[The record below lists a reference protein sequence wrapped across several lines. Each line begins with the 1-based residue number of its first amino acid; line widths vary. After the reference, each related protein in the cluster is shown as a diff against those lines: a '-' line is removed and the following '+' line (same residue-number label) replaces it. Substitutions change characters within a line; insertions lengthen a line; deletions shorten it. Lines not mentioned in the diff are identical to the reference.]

1 MAGNVSAGSEADVAQ
16 SLWQTPGVGNP
27 PAMQLNDLSRE
38 VRFGIVLYG
47 GVSLAVYENG
57 VAQELFR
64 ATKGAGIY
72 TVIKQLTGSDIV
84 LDIISGTSA
93 GGINGILIGYALAN
107 GKDPSNCGDLWR
119 NDGDI
124 LSLLHHPWD
133 LKPNSILDSEGYY
146 QPHLADAFKGLSRKY
161 EKAPD
166 DLAAQLEDLDLFVTG
181 TNAYGDIYTEFDSF
195 GHLIDV
201 KNHRALFHLRYRCL
215 IEDDNDFQ
223 FSADHYAKLSRITSC
238 FPVAFA
244 PVQVNGNPGQD
255 EDPAD
260 EQLRRWGKLTEDKQ
274 YFLDGGILN
283 NKPFSSTLRA
293 IFHHTQTRE
302 VERLLVYVEP
312 DPEFF
317 QPNPTN
323 PPSVLTAAMEGL
335 SSIPGYQSIAED
347 LDAIGQHNDWVAR
360 YKEIESG
367 LTRVSEKL
375 MEKVTFASPATIS
388 DLTTDPEQARSD
400 TLMKGNIFNDPG
412 SVSNLERAPEQAEI
426 YLRSRLT
433 QVRERVLEGIL
444 KIGGHLLYLKDGQRR
459 AAELLVE
466 KYRAWQ
472 EGIDLRDRSG
482 LLQALLR
489 FDIYYRM
496 RRLFYVTNAISQ
508 LLNGTQSIPLSREQ
522 QAKYRDLWRRLNH
535 RLKLLDIVRAK
546 MEQLLDCADFHWE
559 QLNSAPNPDA
569 LAVKIWENAQTFLA
583 ALLERDAQLNGTKL
597 PSLDAA
603 VLDWNADQEKVRV
616 DKENQERV
624 DLYRILTERGDAWTK
639 FSNQNP
645 IELKLTAPADIL
657 LKQTDDD
664 EWEIF
669 QKFAPHGRTDL
680 ISQHYCRFIF
690 VDMYLFPMQYMS
702 GFEATDKVTTVRF
715 SPRDAKLGFSN
726 DPRKKLCGNELGH
739 FGGFLK
745 SSWRANDLMWGR
757 LDAACQ
763 IIQSVLTFD
772 NLKHLKDKLKDQAQ
786 QQYII
791 DSLRDRCKNSEN
803 AAFDAVAKDLGSFIG
818 ETERGAEE
826 NAFKGLLEDLVCMAQ
841 REILQVEIPNVIEAS
856 IAQQGAWNNYDLPR
870 EIAPSKKKA
879 SKASRWR
886 SDRHQ
891 SDRVVTTYAALAF
904 AQHLPETKTSLTDGT
919 MPPPAA
925 DRTIF
930 PPGWGAE
937 YFCNKYDF
945 GGETWQTGV
954 PKSVTIEILTTMLL
968 VLRKCM
974 VTTGGDRAASVAR
987 SMFAWIATLPIW
999 LGYALTRV
1007 QRLAPEYF
1015 TNTVVLLGV
1024 LSTLALA
1031 ADVGA
1036 HFFLGMHIG
1045 LKFWVIPSVAL
1056 LTLMVLFWLFGPEY
1070 FSTVVIL
1077 IGILCLAVLLADA
1090 YLDFAQGT
1098 HLDPR
1103 LWVIP
1108 IAVLF
1113 TLLFLLWFIL
1123 RKNRASNAPI
1133 NTARLVPW
1141 QPTQNPRAEAPPQPV
1156 KSSTSQWL
1164 LRRLR
1169 GRFREGQ

>member
-1 MAGNVSAGSEADVAQ
+1 MAENVATGSSAEAVVKSPGQATTDDSPLASE
-16 SLWQTPGVGNP
+16 SSE
-27 PAMQLNDLSRE
+27 LSRE

-84 LDIISGTSA
+84 LDIMSGTSA

-133 LKPNSILDSEGYY
+133 PKPNSILNSEGYY
-146 QPHLADAFKGLSRKY
+146 QPHLKRAFEGLSTNYVKER
-161 EKAPD
+161 PD
-166 DLAAQLEDLDLFVTG
+166 DIDAELEDLDLFVTG

-195 GHLIDV
+195 GHPIDV
-201 KNHRALFHLRYRCL
+201 KNHRALFHLRYRGL
-215 IEDDNDFQ
+215 INDDNDFR
-223 FSADHYAKLSRITSC
+223 FSAGHYAKLSRITSC

-244 PVQVNGNPGQD
+244 PVQVNSDPGQK

-260 EQLRRWGKLTEDKQ
+260 KELRRWGKLTKDKQ

-317 QPNPTN
+317 QTNPTN

-375 MEKVTFASPATIS
+375 MEKVTFVSPATIS
-388 DLTTDPEQARSD
+388 DLATDPEQAQSD
-400 TLMKGNIFNDPG
+400 TLMKGNIFADPE

-444 KIGGHLLYLKDGQRR
+444 KIGGHLLYLRDGQRR
-459 AAELLVE
+459 AAEALVE
-466 KYRAWQ
+466 RFRAWQ
-472 EGIDLRDRSG
+472 EGIDPRDRSG

-508 LLNGTQSIPLSREQ
+508 LLDGAQSKPLGREQ
-522 QAKYRDLWRRLNH
+522 RAKYRDLWRRLNH

-546 MEQLLDCADFHWE
+546 MEQLIDCADFHWE
-559 QLNSAPNPDA
+559 QLNSAPDPDA

-583 ALLERDAQLNGTKL
+583 ALLECGSQLNPEKL

-603 VLDWNADQEKVRV
+603 VIDWNADQEKVRV

-624 DLYRILTERGDAWTK
+624 DLYRILTKRADFWTE
-639 FSNQNP
+639 FSNNNP
-645 IELKLTAPADIL
+645 IEFNRSAPADIL
-657 LKQTDDD
+657 LRQTDDK

-669 QKFAPHGRTDL
+669 KKFAPDGLTDS

-690 VDMYLFPMQYMS
+690 VDLYLFPMQYMS

-715 SPRDAKLGFSN
+715 SPRDAKLGFSK
-726 DPRKKLCGNELGH
+726 DPRKKMCGNELGH

-772 NLKHLKDKLKDQAQ
+772 NLKHLKDTLKDQAQ
-786 QQYII
+786 QQYLIN
-791 DSLRDRCKNSEN
+791 SLRDRCKNSGN
-803 AAFDAVAKDLGSFIG
+803 AAFDAVAKDLGSFISG
-818 ETERGAEE
+818 TDRGAEE
-826 NAFKGLLEDLVCMAQ
+826 NAFKGLLEDLVYMAQ

-870 EIAPSKKKA
+870 EIAPSKKRA
-879 SKASRWR
+879 SKPSRWR
-886 SDRHQ
+886 SDRQQ
-891 SDRVVTTYAALAF
+891 SDRVVTTYAAMAF
-904 AQHLPETKTSLTDGT
+904 AEHLPPPTI
-919 MPPPAA
+919 PPPK
-925 DRTIF
+925 DRTTF

-945 GGETWQTGV
+945 GSETWQTGV

-968 VLRKCM
+968 VLRKCLI
-974 VTTGGDRAASVAR
+974 TTGGDRAASVAQ

-1045 LKFWVIPSVAL
+1045 LKFWVIPSMVL
-1056 LTLMVLFWLFGPEY
+1056 LTLVVLFWLLGPEY
-1070 FSTVVIL
+1070 FATVVIL
-1077 IGILCLAVLLADA
+1077 IGILCLSVLGADG
-1090 YLDFAQGT
+1090 YLQFAQGVQVGAK
-1098 HLDPR
+1098 

-1113 TLLFLLWFIL
+1113 ALLFLLWFIL

-1133 NTARLVPW
+1133 STARLEPLAD
-1141 QPTQNPRAEAPPQPV
+1141 PGKPSAAPGP
-1156 KSSTSQWL
+1156 
-1164 LRRLR
+1164 
-1169 GRFREGQ
+1169 GQH